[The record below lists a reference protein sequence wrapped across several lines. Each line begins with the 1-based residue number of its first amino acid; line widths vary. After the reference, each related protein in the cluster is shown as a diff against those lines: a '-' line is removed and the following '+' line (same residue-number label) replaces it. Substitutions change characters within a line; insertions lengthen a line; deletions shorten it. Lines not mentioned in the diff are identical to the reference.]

1 MFKFKFFVAIIIFSS
16 SLLVTSFIKNQSRE
30 LEKKI
35 YNIRNEI
42 FYLEKDINESQLD
55 FYYLTSPLL
64 IEEKIQHLDKNQ
76 YLPMEYSKIFLS
88 MSNFIELQNK
98 VVDQESYYGKK
109 IQKK

>member
-1 MFKFKFFVAIIIFSS
+1 MFKFKFFIAIIIFSS

-30 LEKKI
+30 LEKRI